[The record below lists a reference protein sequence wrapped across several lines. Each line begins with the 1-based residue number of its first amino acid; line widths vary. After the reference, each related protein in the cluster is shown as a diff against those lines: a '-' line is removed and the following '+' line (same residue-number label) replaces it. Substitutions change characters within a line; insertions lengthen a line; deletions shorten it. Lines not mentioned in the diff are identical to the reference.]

1 MTLEAPPSTLAPRR
15 ATPGP
20 GRAHGLA
27 WAALGLG
34 LLASA
39 AAAAAPADNA
49 ALGLLRDRLADE
61 YQLPRQDAQAEKWIA
76 SLQPEGRWTDID
88 YADKNVSQWKPL
100 QHLDRLLSILGPCT
114 APDLSDTGR
123 QACGE
128 ILERGVK
135 RWVMDPPQS
144 NNWWNNSIGAPL
156 KLARILV
163 LGGDFLKPAT
173 RKAAAALLDDG
184 RPKADNLTTGQ
195 NLVWFAE
202 LQMVKG
208 IVNERPQLVAEASRR
223 IQSTLD
229 ESQAEGWQADHSFHQ
244 HGPQL
249 YNGGYGLLLVLDAA
263 KVAAW
268 LKGTPWAFSDSRLS
282 ALAEHVLDGTRWM
295 TAGPCWIDFS
305 ARGREFT
312 RQGAACGKSP
322 LIPALERLADLVPA
336 RSQELEAFARAQ
348 ARPDAAE
355 RFAPA
360 GVRAFWRSDFL
371 VQRSATGYAS
381 IRIASQRTIG
391 AESMNGEN
399 LSGYW
404 LPYGTTWYL
413 NAGRQPVTPALLDWS
428 HLPGVTAGGSVPPL
442 KGVQKAGNA
451 YAGVLADQGLGVA
464 SFWQNAAGVEARKA
478 WFTVGPAVIAL
489 GAGIRGAGPLHTAI
503 DQTQVQS
510 EVLLDGRPAT
520 ERRRQVEGMP
530 TLWHAG
536 TGYVVLEPAK
546 VLLTLEER
554 KRQRASIN
562 TAVRDEAFEA
572 RMFTLSLSHD
582 GAAGSHAYAVL
593 PGATDEQT
601 RQWRQAAEWR
611 VASNTDAVQ
620 AVRDAAG
627 RRVLAAFHQAG
638 ALKLDG
644 DLVIRVDAPVLLSLS
659 READAGWS
667 VVAVDPLQSAS
678 QVKVEVRGPGGRT
691 LSRIIELPRG
701 AQSGRASARKPLS

>member
-1 MTLEAPPSTLAPRR
+1 MTLEAPPSTVAPRR

-49 ALGLLRDRLADE
+49 ALSLLRERLAAE
-61 YQLPRQDAQAEKWIA
+61 YQLPRQDGQAEKWIA
-76 SLQPEGRWTDID
+76 SLQPEGRWPDID

-163 LGGDFLKPAT
+163 LGGDYLKPAT
-173 RKAAAALLDDG
+173 RKAAASLLDDG

-263 KVAAW
+263 KVATW
-268 LKGTPWAFSDSRLS
+268 LKGTPWAFGEARLL
-282 ALAEHVLDGTRWM
+282 ALADHLLEGTRWM
-295 TAGPCWIDFS
+295 TAGPCWTDYS

-312 RQGAACGKSP
+312 RLGNDCGKSA
-322 LIPALERLADLVPA
+322 LQPALARLSQLVPSRA
-336 RSQELEAFARAQ
+336 AELEAFARAQ
-348 ARPDAAE
+348 ASPESAD

-371 VQRSATGYAS
+371 VQRSPAGYAS
-381 IRIASQRTIG
+381 VKVASQRTIG
-391 AESMNGEN
+391 TESMNGEN
-399 LSGYW
+399 LAGYW
-404 LPYGTTWYL
+404 LPFGTTWYL
-413 NAGRQPVTPALLDWS
+413 NAGRQAVTPALLDWS
-428 HLPGVTAGGSVPPL
+428 RLPGVTAGDAVPAL
-442 KGVQKAGNA
+442 NSTLKAGNA
-451 YAGVLADQGLGVA
+451 FAGVLADQGLGLA
-464 SFWQNAAGVEARKA
+464 AFQQNAAGIVARKA
-478 WFTVGPAVIAL
+478 WFMVGPAVIAL
-489 GAGIRGAGPLHTAI
+489 GAGIRGPAALHTGI
-503 DQTQVQS
+503 DQAQVQS
-510 EVLLDGRPAT
+510 DVRLDGQPV
-520 ERRRQVEGMP
+520 EDRRRLIQGEP

-536 TGYVVLEPAK
+536 TGYVVLAPSR
-546 VLLTLEER
+546 VLLTVDER
-554 KRQRASIN
+554 KRQRSSIN
-562 TAVRDEAFEA
+562 TAVRDEAFSA
-572 RMFTLSLSHD
+572 RMFALSLEHE
-582 GAAGSHAYAVL
+582 GPVGSHAYAVL
-593 PGATDEQT
+593 PGASEEQT
-601 RQWRQAAEWR
+601 RQWRQAAAWR
-611 VASNTDAVQ
+611 VASNTEAVQ
-620 AVRDAAG
+620 AVHDASG
-627 RRVLAAFHQAG
+627 RRLLAVFHLAG
-638 ALKLDG
+638 VLKLDG
-644 DLVIRVDAPVLLSLS
+644 GLTVRVDRPVLLSLS
-659 READAGWS
+659 REGAGSWS
-667 VVAVDPLQSAS
+667 VTGADPLQSS
-678 QVKVEVRGPGGRT
+678 RQVQVELSLPGGRS
-691 LSRIIELPRG
+691 LSRIIEFPQG
-701 AQSGRASARKPLS
+701 SEAGRASARQPLS